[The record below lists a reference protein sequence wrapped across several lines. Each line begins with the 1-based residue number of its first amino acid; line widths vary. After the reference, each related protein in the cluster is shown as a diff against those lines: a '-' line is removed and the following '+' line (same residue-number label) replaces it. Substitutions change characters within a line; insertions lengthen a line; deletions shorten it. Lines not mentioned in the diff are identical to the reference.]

1 VIRER
6 ASSLSGA
13 LALLVV
19 GALAAG
25 ARAQTPAPPAEVPT
39 EAAEAADAPP
49 ADAPLADAAA
59 APAAPGAAPAGVTVV
74 PLADAPLADAPL
86 ADVPLAQAAAAPPA
100 AAPSAPAAAPSAPA
114 AAPATP
120 PDAPLRQHRT
130 VFDALTERAIGLT
143 SRRVRYDWRRDDV
156 QIAAQVGLPVEF
168 NNFNSLRAGARARFP
183 SGDFLLELGVAYV
196 WVFGTESTERL
207 ALTPLRQPGRPDRLE
222 LDFGLAYPLAEGVV
236 TAFAGFVPSTE
247 LVLNA
252 HVQVRYLLHPGAY
265 TDLSFTETLQAIFD
279 PELSDTEVENL
290 EDDRLAA
297 MEVDRARYTM
307 LAGLG
312 VDLYFQSG
320 LFVTWRTLIATP
332 MLSFLA
338 DTELLWGLEFDLAAG
353 WSF

>member
-1 VIRER
+1 MIRER
-6 ASSLSGA
+6 LTL
-13 LALLVV
+13 LAVL
-19 GALAAG
+19 ALAAAD
-25 ARAQTPAPPAEVPT
+25 ARAQTPAPPT
-39 EAAEAADAPP
+39 DAPP
-49 ADAPLADAAA
+49 DE
-59 APAAPGAAPAGVTVV
+59 
-74 PLADAPLADAPL
+74 
-86 ADVPLAQAAAAPPA
+86 
-100 AAPSAPAAAPSAPA
+100 
-114 AAPATP
+114 
-120 PDAPLRQHRT
+120 PLREHRT

-168 NNFNSLRAGARARFP
+168 NNFNSLRAGGRFRFP

-236 TAFAGFVPSTE
+236 TAFTGWVPSTE

-252 HVQVRYLLHPGAY
+252 HAQVRYLLHPGAY

-279 PELSDTEVENL
+279 PELADFEVENL
-290 EDDRLAA
+290 EDDRLPA
-297 MEVDRARYTM
+297 MEVDRARYTF

-320 LFVTWRTLIATP
+320 LFVTWRTLVATP